1 MPVASHPVERS
12 HEAITPT
19 TTPSGTLSLQSDP
32 ASSLTD
38 TTRSSGRSDRSAV
51 TFAMAAFV
59 LILTL
64 GTWLKAHDERSAP
77 AASADA
83 AVQGTPASDGS
94 PTPAVSP
101 TPMPAGFGSGERLR
115 VGRHPLTVAGVPF
128 SFSVPTAGWERFGN
142 LYITKSSVGPQDAE
156 AMIYWTS
163 LDGSA
168 RADPCGQWWGSP
180 GSVADFAAHA
190 SRMRGTELVTGP
202 SDITIGGRAAKH
214 VVFTVREDVA
224 CDPGFFYTWRDEK
237 GGAFWTRTHVGD
249 TIRVWLI
256 KLRRTLLFIEG
267 DTRKAAG
274 SDLEQ
279 EIREIVGS
287 NRFD

>member
-128 SFSVPTAGWERFGN
+128 SFSVPRPDG
-142 LYITKSSVGPQDAE
+142 K
-156 AMIYWTS
+156 
-163 LDGSA
+163 GSA
-168 RADPCGQWWGSP
+168 TSTSPRARSG
-180 GSVADFAAHA
+180 HK
-190 SRMRGTELVTGP
+190 MRKP
-202 SDITIGGRAAKH
+202 
-214 VVFTVREDVA
+214 
-224 CDPGFFYTWRDEK
+224 
-237 GGAFWTRTHVGD
+237 
-249 TIRVWLI
+249 
-256 KLRRTLLFIEG
+256 
-267 DTRKAAG
+267 
-274 SDLEQ
+274 
-279 EIREIVGS
+279 
-287 NRFD
+287 